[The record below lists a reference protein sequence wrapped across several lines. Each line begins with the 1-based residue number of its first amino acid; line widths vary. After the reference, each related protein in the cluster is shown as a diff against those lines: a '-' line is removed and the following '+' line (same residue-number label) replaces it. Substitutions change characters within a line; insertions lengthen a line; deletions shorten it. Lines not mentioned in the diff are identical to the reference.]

1 MKTQFVRNA
10 SEAADFVVQ
19 SGMLPFLKND
29 LQGFSLE
36 DHVPDGWFASDD
48 HDLNP
53 WYWRYSF
60 VLDNQIAYGK
70 FFNRKLGFVSKGLF
84 GDFVNVKRQGRSAEQ
99 FFEEG
104 IISAEAYSLYEAL
117 FGGAV
122 KSSIELRDELGFKR
136 SVVDRALAELMNET
150 LIVILDFQRRTGRN
164 GRPYGWPIAYYGR
177 PEDEFGEDVVFC
189 NRTPDHSWQRLLKS
203 SRKLTTVCD
212 ENLLAKVLGIH

>member
-84 GDFVNVKRQGRSAEQ
+84 GTLSTSNAKDAARSNFSKRESSPLKPTVFMRR
-99 FFEEG
+99 FLEEP
-104 IISAEAYSLYEAL
+104 L
-117 FGGAV
+117 
-122 KSSIELRDELGFKR
+122 K
-136 SVVDRALAELMNET
+136 VVLN
-150 LIVILDFQRRTGRN
+150 
-164 GRPYGWPIAYYGR
+164 
-177 PEDEFGEDVVFC
+177 
-189 NRTPDHSWQRLLKS
+189 
-203 SRKLTTVCD
+203 
-212 ENLLAKVLGIH
+212 